1 MRLSDIKEISSDSVR
16 LITEFGSP
24 GMIKSLHKIKEI
36 ASIVQEITDFIE
48 EPQMANNIELM
59 RTVFERVQ
67 NAGDRIRAVS
77 IQVNETNIINNTTNL
92 AVYVKNKKDTESDQ
106 NLKDQNLKELII
118 AFKDLTRS
126 FQSLSDEL
134 KGHHR
139 ASLE

>member
-1 MRLSDIKEISSDSVR
+1 
-16 LITEFGSP
+16 
-24 GMIKSLHKIKEI
+24 
-36 ASIVQEITDFIE
+36 
-48 EPQMANNIELM
+48 MANNIELM

-92 AVYVKNKKDTESDQ
+92 GFYVKNKMDTES
-106 NLKDQNLKELII
+106 DQNLKELII
-118 AFKDLTRS
+118 AFKDMTRS

>member
-24 GMIKSLHKIKEI
+24 GMIKSLHKNKEI

-106 NLKDQNLKELII
+106 NLKELII

>member
-77 IQVNETNIINNTTNL
+77 IQVNKTNIINNTTNL
-92 AVYVKNKKDTESDQ
+92 AVYVKNKMDTES
-106 NLKDQNLKELII
+106 DQNLKELII